1 MSDVTTA
8 QEGTLPEGQS
18 SPASQGETS
27 TQPRTITLEEH
38 QAALNRLSDK
48 LADAGRKHKAEV
60 ESLTTQLTD
69 HQTRVNALMSQIEE
83 LEDKGVTTPDAKE
96 VIRLK
101 RELGRARAKLLE
113 DELNLSR
120 EKSQWEGERTELQN
134 AKVLRKAQA
143 IAKGFEG
150 VDPEDLVT
158 LTDGTEERMEALAK
172 RLGKPKW
179 EQPKATGG
187 TTPISEKGAGGMSDE
202 AFWAWAAEPGRNLSG
217 ADMKR
222 LKTIRDKRMNGG

>member
-48 LADAGRKHKAEV
+48 LADVGRKHKAEV

-113 DELNLSR
+113 DDDTWSALSDASVAFILPVSPR
-120 EKSQWEGERTELQN
+120 YRRTR
-134 AKVLRKAQA
+134 VR
-143 IAKGFEG
+143 
-150 VDPEDLVT
+150 
-158 LTDGTEERMEALAK
+158 R
-172 RLGKPKW
+172 
-179 EQPKATGG
+179 
-187 TTPISEKGAGGMSDE
+187 GADRRRG
-202 AFWAWAAEPGRNLSG
+202 AADRRPGCLSG
-217 ADMKR
+217 LR
-222 LKTIRDKRMNGG
+222 